1 MWLYAT
7 MYIYTY
13 AIICMYT
20 TRLKMR
26 MPQSLRF
33 FRPRWMQ
40 LSSARLCHTLHNCNT
55 KRPSW
60 FFGCFGCLCKR
71 PWENDVSH
79 SLCCTREQ
87 RMQRIPDYKTQREKT
102 AFCEVKV
109 LLKQD
114 HASILPIP
122 NSLLKLQRTCP
133 CTWQQQRPPPLP
145 WLRKLG
151 LLSDRNTSFILL
163 HAISIFS
170 ILFYIFLLSRFLFS
184 WIFTFHNEGNSTK
197 TSGLQC
203 TLLILVM
210 MSVKGLPCS
219 VVALKIKTSYNTR
232 IEPWKSYEPEVSKC
246 FRSLLYPLVT
256 SPCAWHER
264 HFLALTLKASKS
276 PSYCWGTCMKLETR
290 INYWHIAFLCN
301 LWH

>member
-7 MYIYTY
+7 MYIYIYIHIHLTIY
-13 AIICMYT
+13 ICMYT

-114 HASILPIP
+114 QASMLPIP

-151 LLSDRNTSFILL
+151 LLFDRNTSFIIL
-163 HAISIFS
+163 HAIPIFS

-197 TSGLQC
+197 TSGLQ
-203 TLLILVM
+203 
-210 MSVKGLPCS
+210 KHAAYPCDDVCQRS
-219 VVALKIKTSYNTR
+219 
-232 IEPWKSYEPEVSKC
+232 
-246 FRSLLYPLVT
+246 SLLCCCAENWDKLQYKNRAMKVIRARSQQVPPR
-256 SPCAWHER
+256 PCVSLGNESLC
-264 HFLALTLKASKS
+264 LARETLFGTHTKS
-276 PSYCWGTCMKLETR
+276 
-290 INYWHIAFLCN
+290 I
-301 LWH
+301 

>member
-7 MYIYTY
+7 MYIYIY

-71 PWENDVSH
+71 PRENDVSH

-114 HASILPIP
+114 HTSILPMP

-151 LLSDRNTSFILL
+151 LLFDRNTSFILL

-170 ILFYIFLLSRFLFS
+170 ILFYIFLLSRCLFS
-184 WIFTFHNEGNSTK
+184 CDIHIPQRRQWHKDEWYSKARCLSLWWCLSKVFPA
-197 TSGLQC
+197 
-203 TLLILVM
+203 
-210 MSVKGLPCS
+210 LP
-219 VVALKIKTSYNTR
+219 LR
-232 IEPWKSYEPEVSKC
+232 WKLRQATIQE
-246 FRSLLYPLVT
+246 
-256 SPCAWHER
+256 
-264 HFLALTLKASKS
+264 
-276 PSYCWGTCMKLETR
+276 
-290 INYWHIAFLCN
+290 
-301 LWH
+301 